1 MSEKITP
8 HKLAQSLFSL
18 NALIWAILA
27 ILTLLR
33 LNQTSPQQKTI
44 MLIIGIMMLGNAGT
58 MLLSG
63 WLLSKKRKPFY
74 FFALAVLL
82 VNILLTFT
90 DQFGLPDLLTLLLDL
105 ILLTILLIK
114 RKSFY

>member
-1 MSEKITP
+1 MPEKPTP
-8 HKLAQSLFSL
+8 NKLAQNLFFL
-18 NALIWAILA
+18 NALIWAILG
-27 ILTLLR
+27 ILTL
-33 LNQTSPQQKTI
+33 TSPQQKI
-44 MLIIGIMMLGNAGT
+44 MLIIGIMMFGNAGA
-58 MLLSG
+58 MLLSA
-63 WLLSKKRKPFY
+63 WLLGKKRKAFY

-90 DQFGLPDLLTLLLDL
+90 DQFGLPDLLTLLIDL